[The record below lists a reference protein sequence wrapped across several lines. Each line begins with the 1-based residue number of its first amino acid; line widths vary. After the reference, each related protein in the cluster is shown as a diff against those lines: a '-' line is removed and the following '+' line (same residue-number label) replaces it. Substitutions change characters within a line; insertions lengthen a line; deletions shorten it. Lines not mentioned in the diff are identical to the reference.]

1 MDLNVLFIVSGVLLL
16 VGVPI
21 HAAMLTASFVYFM
34 FNPGISLVMVMQ
46 RVMGSMNSFVLIAVP
61 FFIFAGQIMNSGGIT
76 KRIFSFSEKLVGHFR
91 GGLGHVNVL
100 ASLIFSGMSGSAM
113 ADVGGLGQIELKSM
127 RDAGYDDAFALGITA
142 ASGTIGPIFPPSI
155 PFIIYGAFMGVSIG
169 ALFIGGMLPGVI
181 LAIILG
187 IFISFIAKR
196 KNYPKK
202 SRAPLREMWQSFK
215 EGFLALITPLIII
228 GGILS
233 GWFTP
238 TEAAFICIF
247 YALIIM
253 LFVYKEIRFRDIPGL
268 IIKAMKTL
276 LPVVLI
282 IIGAT
287 IFGWILQ
294 FENFSVTVASA
305 LGAITS
311 SKALTMLIINI
322 ILLIAGMFIDSTAA
336 IMLLV
341 PIFSPICTAIGVHP
355 IHLGVIVVLNLMIGL
370 LTPPVGLCLYVL
382 SSVSGYKVETM
393 IKYILP
399 WFIPLLIALFIV
411 TAFEETVLFLPRLFG
426 LV

>member
-1 MDLNVLFIVSGVLLL
+1 
-16 VGVPI
+16 
-21 HAAMLTASFVYFM
+21 
-34 FNPGISLVMVMQ
+34 
-46 RVMGSMNSFVLIAVP
+46 
-61 FFIFAGQIMNSGGIT
+61 
-76 KRIFSFSEKLVGHFR
+76 
-91 GGLGHVNVL
+91 
-100 ASLIFSGMSGSAM
+100 
-113 ADVGGLGQIELKSM
+113 
-127 RDAGYDDAFALGITA
+127 
-142 ASGTIGPIFPPSI
+142 
-155 PFIIYGAFMGVSIG
+155 
-169 ALFIGGMLPGVI
+169 
-181 LAIILG
+181 
-187 IFISFIAKR
+187 
-196 KNYPKK
+196 
-202 SRAPLREMWQSFK
+202 MWQSFK

-382 SSVSGYKVETM
+382 SSVSGYKVETI
-393 IKYILP
+393 IK
-399 WFIPLLIALFIV
+399 FA
-411 TAFEETVLFLPRLFG
+411 A
-426 LV
+426 